1 MADNVDLQAEERD
14 TRGKNAARRLRASGM
29 TPAVLYG
36 EGNEAGGSTALAIP
50 TKIVDYTL
58 HHFGDNALYNI
69 RLDGD
74 TSTARV
80 VDAQRDP
87 VSGLLIHVDFAPVN
101 MREIIEITVPLTV
114 TGDAPG
120 VDEGGVLQ
128 QVAYEIQVESLP
140 GDIPQEITLDV
151 SSLGMNE
158 NLTLGDL
165 TLPEGVALLSEPE
178 EVAVTV
184 TAPTEITEEE
194 MEAAGIVEEPTDEA
208 EAAEG
213 EEVAEGEEAPEEDDQ
228 EEGPAGQN
236 VQA

>member
-1 MADNVDLQAEERD
+1 
-14 TRGKNAARRLRASGM
+14 
-29 TPAVLYG
+29 
-36 EGNEAGGSTALAIP
+36 
-50 TKIVDYTL
+50 VDYTL

-69 RLDGD
+69 AIDGS

-87 VSGLLIHVDFAPVN
+87 VSGRLVHVDFAPVN
-101 MREIIEITVPLTV
+101 MTERIEVTVPLHV

-120 VDEGGVLQ
+120 VEEGGVLQ

-151 SSLGMNE
+151 SNLGMNE

-165 TLPEGVALLSEPE
+165 TLPEGVALISEPE

-184 TAPTEITEEE
+184 TAPTEISEEE
-194 MEAAGIVEEPTDEA
+194 MEAAGIVEEPTDEE
-208 EAAEG
+208 EAA
-213 EEVAEGEEAPEEDDQ
+213 EEVAEGEEAPEEDDT

-236 VQA
+236 YQA

>member
-1 MADNVDLQAEERD
+1 
-14 TRGKNAARRLRASGM
+14 M

-36 EGNEAGGSTALAIP
+36 EGNEAGGSTALAVP

-69 RLDGD
+69 DFDGD

-87 VSGLLIHVDFAPVN
+87 VSGLLVHVDFAPVN
-101 MREIIEITVPLTV
+101 MRERIEVTVPLAV
-114 TGDAPG
+114 VGEAPG
-120 VDEGGVLQ
+120 VEEGGVLQ

-140 GDIPQEITLDV
+140 GDIPQEITIDV
-151 SSLGMNE
+151 SGLGMHE

-165 TLPEGVALLSEPE
+165 TLPEGVTLLSEPE
-178 EVAVTV
+178 AVAVTV

-194 MEAAGIVEEPTDEA
+194 MEAAGIVEEEPEEA
-208 EAAEG
+208 EPVEGAE
-213 EEVAEGEEAPEEDDQ
+213 EPEGEEAEEPSPEEG
-228 EEGPAGQN
+228 EGPAGQN

>member
-1 MADNVDLQAEERD
+1 VADNVDLQAEERG
-14 TRGKNAARRLRASGM
+14 TRGKNAARRLRSSGM

-36 EGNEAGGSTALAIP
+36 EGNEAGGSTALAVP
-50 TKIVDYTL
+50 TKKIDYTL

-101 MREIIEITVPLTV
+101 MQEIIEITVPLTV

-140 GDIPQEITLDV
+140 GDIPQEVTLDV

-194 MEAAGIVEEPTDEA
+194 MEAAGIVEEPTDEE

-213 EEVAEGEEAPEEDDQ
+213 EEVAEGEEAPEEDAP

-236 VQA
+236 V